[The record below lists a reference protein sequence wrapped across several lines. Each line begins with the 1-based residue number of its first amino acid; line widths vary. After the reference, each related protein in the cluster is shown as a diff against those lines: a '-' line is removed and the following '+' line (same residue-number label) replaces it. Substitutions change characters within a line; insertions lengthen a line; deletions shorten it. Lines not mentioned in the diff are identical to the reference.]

1 MTINV
6 KTSIAYSGI
15 KLSNRFQLK
24 RQTNKDHEHDVV
36 FYAKCLEERCTED
49 YTREMGMCLIEH
61 VKDHSVKDVRSHL
74 FAHSVET
81 EHKMVTLDDF
91 KIVRKRYK
99 RSKFRL
105 KLAESLH
112 VKEKR
117 SVLNTQGTS
126 VMMVMMKIMNC
137 LGWIVYRRK
146 SFYLFPAEAIVRD
159 SHHTAKR
166 ISTCL
171 ETEFRLFGNM

>member
-1 MTINV
+1 MTFNV
-6 KTSIAYSGI
+6 KTPIAYSGI

-99 RSKFRL
+99 R
-105 KLAESLH
+105 
-112 VKEKR
+112 
-117 SVLNTQGTS
+117 
-126 VMMVMMKIMNC
+126 
-137 LGWIVYRRK
+137 
-146 SFYLFPAEAIVRD
+146 
-159 SHHTAKR
+159 
-166 ISTCL
+166 
-171 ETEFRLFGNM
+171 